1 MTDFS
6 LEVHASNPSP
16 SPKSDS
22 FMKEPRAHY
31 RLRGGK
37 ILAILVVIALVILL
51 ALVAQIDHGL
61 LGDLSP
67 QRTVKF
73 VLFDLATLLVLIA
86 YAVMHRATLL
96 WRRAHDGHIGTRL
109 QSRII
114 AMFSIIA
121 IVPTLVVA
129 TFSILFFN
137 VGIKSWFDNQVS
149 VALEDSVIVA
159 TAYIE
164 EHKDAIR
171 SDAISMSE
179 SMRTL
184 VPMAINNPTMFAHI
198 LSERSNEHNL
208 SESIVFDRRGVIART
223 TLSFSLMFER
233 LPDQVLARADSGQVA
248 VFGDDQDKIQA
259 VIKIAQRPDLYML
272 VVRVVDPKVLD
283 HMQAAR
289 ETVDEYHHLQQ
300 DLSHLQQQFFVVFVL
315 VALIVLLA
323 SLWAGML
330 LAVRLIE
337 PLRALM
343 SATERVR
350 GGDYSIKVPE
360 GRADDEIANL
370 GRTFNR
376 MTGQLEAQRRDLMD
390 ANRLVDERRRFTEA
404 VLSGVSAGIIAVNT
418 KQHITLHNR
427 TARELLGHTTSMV
440 QKPITDI
447 LPQIADLLHIAEK
460 KPERIASADIS
471 VMRGEQRI
479 MLHVQI
485 TAERFGDAIEGYIV
499 TFDDITALVA
509 AQRSAA
515 WADVAQRIAHEI
527 KNPLTPITLST
538 ERLRKKFGPEITSD
552 RDAYDRYLDTIS
564 RHVRDIGRM
573 VEEFVGFAR
582 MPVAKISEEDVVALI
597 RKSIFSQQTVHG
609 DITYHTTL
617 PDHAVPML
625 CDEAQLGQAILNL
638 LKNAAEA
645 LEGRAEK
652 TITITLNETKH
663 TITITLEDNGPGF
676 PPEHMARLTEPYVT
690 TRVKGTGLGLA
701 IVKRTIEEHKG
712 NLTLSNRPA
721 GGACVTLTF
730 PKS

>member
-1 MTDFS
+1 M
-6 LEVHASNPSP
+6 SNSNELTTTPSE
-16 SPKSDS
+16 S
-22 FMKEPRAHY
+22 FMKAPRAHY

-37 ILAILVVIALVILL
+37 ILAALVLLALMILL
-51 ALVAQIDHGL
+51 ALVAQIDNGM

-67 QRTVKF
+67 QRTVMF
-73 VLFDLATLLVLIA
+73 VLFDLAALLVLMA

-96 WRRAHDGHIGTRL
+96 WRRAHDGQIGTRL

-114 AMFSIIA
+114 IMFSFIA

-137 VGIKSWFDNQVS
+137 VGIKSWFDTRVS
-149 VALEDSVIVA
+149 VALEESVVVA

-164 EHKDAIR
+164 EHKEAIR
-171 SDAISMSE
+171 SDAIGMSD
-179 SMRTL
+179 
-184 VPMAINNPTMFAHI
+184 AIHGIIPLAFNNPGAFAQM
-198 LSERSNEHNL
+198 LTERSAENNL
-208 SESIVFDRRGVIART
+208 SESIVFDRRGVIARSA
-223 TLSFSLMFER
+223 LSFSLMFER
-233 LPDQVLARADSGQVA
+233 LPEPVLARADSGQVA

-259 VIKIAQRPDLYML
+259 VIKISAQPSLYML

-283 HMQAAR
+283 HMQVAR
-289 ETVDEYHHLQQ
+289 QTVNEYHQLQQ
-300 DLSHLQQQFFVVFVL
+300 DLDRLQQQFFVVFVL

-376 MTGQLEAQRRDLMD
+376 MTGQLEAQRRDLME

-404 VLSGVSAGIIAVNT
+404 VLSGVSAGIIAIDASHTV
-418 KQHITLHNR
+418 TLHNR
-427 TARELLGHTTSMV
+427 TARELLGHTESMV
-440 QKPITDI
+440 RQNITAI
-447 LPQIADLLHIAEK
+447 LPEIMELLRTAEK
-460 KPERIASADIS
+460 KPERIASAD
-471 VMRGEQRI
+471 VALMKGEQRM

-485 TAERFGDAIEGYIV
+485 TAERFGETIEGYIV

-527 KNPLTPITLST
+527 KNPLTPITLSA

-552 RDAYDRYLDTIS
+552 REAYDRYLDTIA

-573 VEEFVGFAR
+573 VEEFVSFAR
-582 MPVAKISEEDVVALI
+582 LPAVQLREENLVMLI
-597 RKSIFSQQTVHG
+597 RKSVFSEQTVHG
-609 DITYHTTL
+609 DITYTQTL
-617 PDHAVPML
+617 PNMPINLL
-625 CDEAQLGQAILNL
+625 CDETQLGQAIINL

-652 TITITLNETKH
+652 EIIVTLNESTNATTL
-663 TITITLEDNGPGF
+663 TIEDNGGGF
-676 PPEHMARLTEPYVT
+676 PTENMARLTEPYVT
-690 TRVKGTGLGLA
+690 TRAKGTGLGLA
-701 IVKRTIEEHKG
+701 IVKRTVEEHKG
-712 NLTLSNRPA
+712 NMTLSNRA
-721 GGACVTLTF
+721 QGGACVTISF
-730 PKS
+730 PKQ